1 MQDTKQ
7 LCSSSLFKSALR
19 LILSQQLG
27 QVLCPSPSPLPV
39 LEQYHFNSENAQPG
53 MLLKTL
59 NFLFSKGFLSNILP
73 NLLGLVAFVVGAI
86 SSLLALIHFIL
97 SVDL

>member
-1 MQDTKQ
+1 
-7 LCSSSLFKSALR
+7 
-19 LILSQQLG
+19 
-27 QVLCPSPSPLPV
+27 
-39 LEQYHFNSENAQPG
+39 

-97 SVDL
+97 SADL